1 MFGSILKLYYSH
13 FSSNKETYAL
23 LYRVL
28 GYCPSNIGIY
38 KQAFLHN
45 SVAQIKEGIPTKL
58 NNERLEFLGDAILD
72 AIIAEMLFK
81 KFPFRGEGFLTEM
94 RSKSVSR
101 KKLAQIAIDMGL
113 SNLLMFDQAISK
125 NPAALRTMGGNA
137 LEALIGAI
145 YLDKGYEF
153 THRFIRKKI
162 IGVHLDFDE
171 LKDITEN
178 FKSLLNQY
186 AQKEKKELEYKILNT
201 EPEGK
206 IKTYIIG
213 VNLDGNEI
221 AKARAK
227 SKKVAEQL
235 ASEKACQALNLL

>member
-1 MFGSILKLYYSH
+1 M
-13 FSSNKETYAL
+13 L

-38 KQAFLHN
+38 RQAFLHN

-113 SNLLMFDQAISK
+113 PNLLVFDQAISK
-125 NPAALRTMGGNA
+125 NQTAIRTIGGNA

-145 YLDKGYEF
+145 YLDKGYDF
-153 THRFIRKKI
+153 THQFIRTKI

-171 LKDITEN
+171 LKDVTEN

-186 AQKEKKELEYKILNT
+186 AQKEKKELEYRILNT
-201 EPEGK
+201 EPESK
-206 IKTYIIG
+206 IRTYIIG
-213 VNLDGNEI
+213 VHFDGSEI

-235 ASEKACQALNLL
+235 ASEKACQVLHLQ

>member
-153 THRFIRKKI
+153 THRFIRKNNYRCAF
-162 IGVHLDFDE
+162 GF
-171 LKDITEN
+171 
-178 FKSLLNQY
+178 
-186 AQKEKKELEYKILNT
+186 
-201 EPEGK
+201 
-206 IKTYIIG
+206 
-213 VNLDGNEI
+213 
-221 AKARAK
+221 
-227 SKKVAEQL
+227 
-235 ASEKACQALNLL
+235 

>member
-1 MFGSILKLYYSH
+1 MS
-13 FSSNKETYAL
+13 
-23 LYRVL
+23 
-28 GYCPSNIGIY
+28 
-38 KQAFLHN
+38 LHTDL
-45 SVAQIKEGIPTKL
+45 SVKT
-58 NNERLEFLGDAILD
+58 
-72 AIIAEMLFK
+72 
-81 KFPFRGEGFLTEM
+81 
-94 RSKSVSR
+94 
-101 KKLAQIAIDMGL
+101 
-113 SNLLMFDQAISK
+113 
-125 NPAALRTMGGNA
+125 
-137 LEALIGAI
+137 
-145 YLDKGYEF
+145 
-153 THRFIRKKI
+153 I

>member
-1 MFGSILKLYYSH
+1 VLSSILKLYYSH
-13 FSSNKETYAL
+13 FSSDKETYVL

-28 GYCPSNIGIY
+28 GYCPSNVGIY

-45 SVAQIKEGIPTKL
+45 SVAIRKTGIPTKL

-81 KFPFRGEGFLTEM
+81 KFPFQGEGFLTEM

-113 SNLLMFDQAISK
+113 QNLLMFDEAISK
-125 NPAALRTMGGNA
+125 NPTALRTMGGNA

-171 LKDITEN
+171 LKDVTEN

-186 AQKEKKELEYKILNT
+186 AQKEKRELQYKILNT
-201 EPEGK
+201 EPESK
-206 IKTYIIG
+206 IIIYIIG
-213 VNLDGNEI
+213 VYYDGTEI

-235 ASEKACQALNLL
+235 ASEKACLALNLL